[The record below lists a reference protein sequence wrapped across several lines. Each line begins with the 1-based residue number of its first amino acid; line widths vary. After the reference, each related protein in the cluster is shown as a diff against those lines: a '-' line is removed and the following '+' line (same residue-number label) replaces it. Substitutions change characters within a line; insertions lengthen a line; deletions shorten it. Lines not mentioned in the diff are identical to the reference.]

1 MDIKGKYHRFISII
15 LQICKLLILKKFPF
29 SLETAVIYFSYNNK
43 GYEDAYESLSI
54 FWHPLKNKWLIF
66 LYSTYLIANIY
77 LIKAKMLRFLL
88 PALTFLRVFKDY
100 PLFESTVVA
109 VIVGFYIYYK
119 IFVVKKVQF
128 HCKESSQ
135 FSKLLKRRMP
145 ILTESFKP
153 TL

>member
-1 MDIKGKYHRFISII
+1 M
-15 LQICKLLILKKFPF
+15 LILKKFPV

-43 GYEDAYESLSI
+43 GHKDTYESLSI
-54 FWHPLKNKWLIF
+54 SWHPLKNKWLIF
-66 LYSTYLIANIY
+66 LYSSWLQTS
-77 LIKAKMLRFLL
+77 IKLKTKMLRFLL

-109 VIVGFYIYYK
+109 LIVGFYICYK

>member
-1 MDIKGKYHRFISII
+1 
-15 LQICKLLILKKFPF
+15 
-29 SLETAVIYFSYNNK
+29 
-43 GYEDAYESLSI
+43 
-54 FWHPLKNKWLIF
+54 
-66 LYSTYLIANIY
+66 
-77 LIKAKMLRFLL
+77 MLRFLL

-109 VIVGFYIYYK
+109 LIVGFYIYYK
-119 IFVVKKVQF
+119 IFVVKQVQF